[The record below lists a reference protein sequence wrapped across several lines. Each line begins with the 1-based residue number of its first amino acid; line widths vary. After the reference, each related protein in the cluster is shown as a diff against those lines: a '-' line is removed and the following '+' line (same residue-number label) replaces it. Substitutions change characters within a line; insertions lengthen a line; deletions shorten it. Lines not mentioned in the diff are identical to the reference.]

1 MKMGV
6 PLILSWVWKVGIS
19 ILWLTGCV
27 CGTHSGVCMMASVY
41 LDVLWLPALPSVVLG
56 FWLVLW
62 VIIALLSV
70 VVAGV
75 GAYAVWLFQGCVCH
89 VGLQGRVRVG
99 DTVCGIYM

>member
-1 MKMGV
+1 
-6 PLILSWVWKVGIS
+6 
-19 ILWLTGCV
+19 
-27 CGTHSGVCMMASVY
+27 MMASVC

-75 GAYAVWLFQGCVCH
+75 GAYAVWLFQGCEGH